1 MDFDFKNK
9 QYSEEELLDESK
21 KEVKEPQ
28 ITDDVAKKII
38 EMGRIPI

>member
-9 QYSEEELLDESK
+9 QYSEELLDESK
-21 KEVKEPQ
+21 KEDKEPQ

-38 EMGRIPI
+38 EMRRIPI